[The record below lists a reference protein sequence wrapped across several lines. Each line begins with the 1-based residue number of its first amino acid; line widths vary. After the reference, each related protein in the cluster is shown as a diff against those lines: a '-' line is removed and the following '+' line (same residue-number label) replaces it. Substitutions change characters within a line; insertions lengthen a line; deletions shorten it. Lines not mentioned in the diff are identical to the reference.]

1 MGTADSSRV
10 LSSTNTKCL
19 ERHEYCGL
27 EQEPVQ
33 HQYQASSQKLA
44 NGKPK
49 RRKKRRRKA
58 KDDTPLY
65 TGRLLEP
72 EDYLRW
78 DRILIG
84 SGVVFD
90 WLGYPM
96 YVLSRTNWFQ
106 SSPPSLLGQISE
118 DARIVMRLHGS
129 ANWKDLFGC
138 ARTPIPV
145 CKWLLAEYPFCF
157 HRFHTISRC
166 NIPRWYYGMF

>member
-72 EDYLRW
+72 EDYLR
-78 DRILIG
+78 
-84 SGVVFD
+84 
-90 WLGYPM
+90 
-96 YVLSRTNWFQ
+96 
-106 SSPPSLLGQISE
+106 
-118 DARIVMRLHGS
+118 
-129 ANWKDLFGC
+129 
-138 ARTPIPV
+138 
-145 CKWLLAEYPFCF
+145 
-157 HRFHTISRC
+157 
-166 NIPRWYYGMF
+166 